1 MPIIHRPLA
10 FGLALV
16 TVYVGVSGSREQ
28 ELVTAGLRV
37 PERQRLELVIATD
50 AKSSVLDRE
59 KIASLGLIP
68 IGEGQFNVSLQLRPD
83 EGLPLVLELLV
94 LEGEFRNQM
103 YDGILGRDAL
113 KDCLLTLDRIA
124 LHWLFRLP
132 AVPPGGR

>member
-37 PERQRLELVIATD
+37 PDRQRLELVIATD

-83 EGLPLVLELLV
+83 EGLPLVLELPV
-94 LEGEFRNQM
+94 LEGEFRAQM

-113 KDCLLTLDRIA
+113 KDCLLTVDRDRFTLA
-124 LHWLFRLP
+124 F
-132 AVPPGGR
+132 

>member
-83 EGLPLVLELLV
+83 EGLPLVLELPV
-94 LEGEFRNQM
+94 LEGEFRAQM

-113 KDCLLTLDRIA
+113 KDCLLTLNRYRFTLA
-124 LHWLFRLP
+124 F
-132 AVPPGGR
+132 

>member
-16 TVYVGVSGSREQ
+16 TVDVGVSGSREQ

-83 EGLPLVLELLV
+83 EGLPLVLELPFLRASSE
-94 LEGEFRNQM
+94 LRCTTAF
-103 YDGILGRDAL
+103 L
-113 KDCLLTLDRIA
+113 
-124 LHWLFRLP
+124 
-132 AVPPGGR
+132 AVMR